1 MLNNKMTTLSVNI
14 NKIAL
19 LRNSRGN
26 NFPDLIKT
34 VINIHKFGGQGIT
47 LHPRP
52 DERHIKYE
60 DIYKIKN
67 VIKTEL
73 NIEGN
78 PSERFI
84 KMIIDIKPDQV
95 TLVPDKKSDITSNYG
110 WNVILHKNFLTE
122 IINEFK
128 RFNIRTSIF
137 LNPDP
142 KQIKYVHQTGADCI
156 EMHTGL
162 FANSY
167 KEKRNDI
174 IKKYINTAK
183 IAIDAG
189 LKINAGHDLNLKNIF
204 FYIKNIPETREVSIG
219 HALIIESIYFGLENT
234 IKLYLKKIKMAH
246 KKRTSSFYDTYI

>member
-1 MLNNKMTTLSVNI
+1 MTILSINI

-34 VINIHKFGGQGIT
+34 IINIQKFGGQGIT

-60 DIYKIKN
+60 DIYRIKN
-67 VIKTEL
+67 IIKTKL

-95 TLVPDKKSDITSNYG
+95 TLVPDKKNDITSHNG
-110 WNVILHKNFLTE
+110 WNVILYKNFLSE
-122 IINEFK
+122 IIKEFK
-128 RFNIRTSIF
+128 RFNIKTSIF

-142 KQIKYVHQTGADCI
+142 KQIKYVHYTGADSI

-162 FANSY
+162 FANFY
-167 KEKRNDI
+167 QEKRKEI
-174 IKKYINTAK
+174 IKKYIITAEL
-183 IAIDAG
+183 AIDAG
-189 LKINAGHDLNLKNIF
+189 LQINAGHDLNLKNIF
-204 FYIKNIPETREVSIG
+204 FYIKNIPVTKEVSIG
-219 HALIIESIYFGLENT
+219 HALIVESLYFGLKNT
-234 IKLYLKKIKMAH
+234 IQLYLKKIKMAY
-246 KKRTSSFYDTYI
+246 KKSL